1 MARTSRRHFLRR
13 AAIGTGAVACGS
25 QWDFWDMP
33 PVSAAQAQLAAD
45 AVQFT
50 PDIEP
55 LVRLIEETPRE
66 RVVEEVVAR
75 VTSGL
80 SYREVLAALLLA
92 GIRNVQPRPAVG
104 FKFHAVLVVNSAHL
118 ASLASSDADRWL
130 PMLWAIDNFKGSQQA
145 DEREGNWTMSAV
157 REGELPDAAQAS
169 VQFRQAMERWDES
182 AADVSVAQ
190 LARTQGADQLF
201 ETFAWLGCRDFRSIG
216 HKAIYVANAFRTLE
230 TIGWRY
236 SEPVMRSLAYALLNH
251 EGDPNP
257 ASSDLPADR
266 AGRQNRERLAKIRPE
281 WQGGRLDDGATREM
295 LVALRTASPEEASD
309 LVVDL
314 LNRQVAPQSLFDSF
328 FLSAGEMLMRQP
340 AIVALHAVTTTN
352 ALRYSFDRVS
362 QDETRRM
369 LLLQNA
375 AFLTMFRQSMQSRG
389 AVADVR
395 IDELQ
400 PLAFDPGGEST
411 SPLEQAQQQIFREMG
426 GQSAKAAGHLLQA
439 RQNGLSVEE
448 FMRTARHLVFQKGN
462 DSHDYKF
469 SSAVLEDYYQ
479 VSPAWRDRFLASSVF
494 KLRGAQEN
502 DNGLADRV
510 RQALA

>member
-1 MARTSRRHFLRR
+1 MARTSRRQFLNQ
-13 AAIGTGAVACGS
+13 AAWASAAACGTQLPLWNVPS
-25 QWDFWDMP
+25 VTAAETQLP
-33 PVSAAQAQLAAD
+33 PG

-50 PDIEP
+50 ADIEP
-55 LVRLIEETPRE
+55 LVRLLEDTPRE

-75 VTSGL
+75 IKRGL
-80 SYREVLAALLLA
+80 SYREVLAALMLA

-145 DEREGNWTMSAV
+145 DEREGNWTMAAV
-157 REGELPDAAQAS
+157 REAELPPASQAGHAF
-169 VQFRQAMERWDES
+169 QQAMERWDEG

-201 ETFAWLGCRDFRSIG
+201 ETFARWGCRDFRSIG

-251 EGDPNP
+251 EGDPLPSEN
-257 ASSDLPADR
+257 DLPADR
-266 AGRQNRERLAKIRPE
+266 AGRQNAERLTKIRQD
-281 WQGGRLDDGATREM
+281 WQAGKIDDGATHEL
-295 LVALRTASPEEASD
+295 LVALRTASSEDASN
-309 LVVDL
+309 LVVEL
-314 LNRQVAPQSLFDSF
+314 LNRQVAPQSVFDAY

-362 QDETRRM
+362 DDATRRM
-369 LLLQNA
+369 LVLQNA
-375 AFLTMFRQSMQSRG
+375 AFLTMFRQSMEGRG
-389 AVADVR
+389 NVGDVR

-400 PLAFDPGGEST
+400 PLALAT
-411 SPLEQAQQQIFREMG
+411 SVDDASRLDQAQQQIFQEMG
-426 GQSAKAAGHLLQA
+426 SQSSQAAGHLLQA
-439 RQNGLSVEE
+439 RQDGLSVEE

-479 VSPAWRDRFLASSVF
+479 VSPNWRDRFLASSVF
-494 KLRGAQEN
+494 KLRGVQEP
-502 DNGLADRV
+502 DNGLAQRV
-510 RQALA
+510 QQALA